1 MAHRVIGVMALVL
14 AALAGGSSAAFA
26 EVQVFTVHLVPS
38 GDPDGSG
45 VATLRLQSDEEL
57 VCYSIVVRNIGAP
70 TEPIPGVGSAHIH
83 GALPLQGIAI
93 DLDTVFRATGTS
105 TYIATDCVSADSD
118 TIDAVLANPE
128 LFYLNVHTAQ
138 FPAGAVQGSLAAG

>member
-1 MAHRVIGVMALVL
+1 MAQRVIGVMALVL

-26 EVQVFTVHLVPS
+26 EVQVFTVHLAPS

-45 VATLRLQSDEEL
+45 VATLRLQPDEGL

-70 TEPIPGVGSAHIH
+70 TEPMPGLGSAHIH
-83 GALPLQGIAI
+83 TLDSGGIAI

-105 TYIATDCVSADSD
+105 THIATDCVSADSD
-118 TIDAVLANPE
+118 TIDAVLADPE
-128 LFYLNVHTAQ
+128 EFYLNVHTAQ
-138 FPAGAVQGSLAAG
+138 APAGAVQGSLAAG